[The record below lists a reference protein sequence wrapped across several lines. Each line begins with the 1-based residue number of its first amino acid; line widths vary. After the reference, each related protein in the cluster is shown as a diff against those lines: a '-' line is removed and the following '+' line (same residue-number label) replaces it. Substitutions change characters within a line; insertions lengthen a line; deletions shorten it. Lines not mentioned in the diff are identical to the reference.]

1 VLTYSR
7 ARGVFA
13 GITLNGAVI
22 KQDSDD
28 TRAFY
33 GRVIPFRTL
42 LTGGVTAPKE
52 AQPFLGAVAKYAGP
66 AATASTG
73 K

>member
-1 VLTYSR
+1 
-7 ARGVFA
+7 VFA
-13 GITLNGAVI
+13 GATLNGAVI

-33 GRVIPFRTL
+33 GRVIPFKTL
-42 LTGGVTAPKE
+42 LSGSVTVPQE
-52 AQPFLGAVAKYAGP
+52 AQPFLGTLSKFATQ
-66 AATASTG
+66 AATPQGG

>member
-1 VLTYSR
+1 
-7 ARGVFA
+7 
-13 GITLNGAVI
+13 VI

-33 GRVIPFRTL
+33 GRVIPFKTL
-42 LTGGVTAPKE
+42 LSGGVTVPQE
-52 AQPFLGAVAKYAGP
+52 AQPFLGTLNKFATQ
-66 AATASTG
+66 AATPQGG